1 MQTKTYNSLFSLIKA
16 LSGVNEF
23 TDEEN
28 GYILSFINR
37 RADEAYDSSQ
47 MWPRYLVVGEERTI
61 DSNNVVAY
69 TQLSKDDIAEFIRIH
84 RTQPFDRKSVIEYDY
99 YVTASGAHI
108 LNIEGSD
115 NTSVYVTYKKKLDD
129 ITESSTIPLEFFY
142 FIAHSA
148 YADFLRMDGQIEKA
162 VLEENV
168 ARNYLDMELGKLD
181 NIANNNSINKKIS
194 TYVNRQSR

>member
-1 MQTKTYNSLFSLIKA
+1 LFSLIKA

-23 TDEEN
+23 TSEEN

-47 MWPRYLVVGEERTI
+47 MWPRYLIVGEERTV
-61 DSNNVVAY
+61 DTNNIVAY
-69 TQLSKDDIAEFIRIH
+69 TQTSKNDIAEFIRIH
-84 RTQPFDRKSVIEYDY
+84 RTQPFDRQSVVEYDY
-99 YVTASGAHI
+99 YVTGSGAHI
-108 LNIEGSD
+108 LNIAGSD
-115 NTSVYVTYKKKLDD
+115 NTSVYVTYKKKLDE
-129 ITESSTIPLEFFY
+129 ITEGSTIPLEFFY
-142 FIAHSA
+142 FIAHAS

-168 ARNYLDMELGKLD
+168 ARTYLDLELGKLD

-194 TYVNRQSR
+194 TYVNRQTR